1 MSAFPAYWI
10 TAGDK
15 EFWSPLERGE
25 SRLSRAIL
33 NISAECLKAASAEK
47 LEFAAQQHELAKDE
61 LECASVVLA
70 KIGDGFEVRRQ
81 PAQQPKDF

>member
-1 MSAFPAYWI
+1 MQTFCSRCALGAASRVEDPSSR
-10 TAGDK
+10 
-15 EFWSPLERGE
+15 ESPV
-25 SRLSRAIL
+25 

-81 PAQQPKDF
+81 PAQQRA